1 MKCIGIENVIS
12 TTIVYEDFFYYNEF
26 LKVSNDSV
34 NKLKEIENKYTD
46 KDNKKNNNLYLRKFI
61 YRFKDYILIKS
72 IIYPLES
79 KNIKS
84 IEVIDLSNNV
94 EEKIMEI
101 NANNYDQKVDILLN
115 RRYRAIELRVK
126 SKNNIFPMSEEIKI
140 IESI

>member
-1 MKCIGIENVIS
+1 MKCIGIENIIS

-46 KDNKKNNNLYLRKFI
+46 NDNKQNNNLYLRKFI
-61 YRFKDYILIKS
+61 YRFKDYILIES
-72 IIYPLES
+72 IVYPLES

-94 EEKIMEI
+94 EEKVMEI
-101 NANNYDQKVDILLN
+101 NVNNYDQKVNILLN